1 MPKSDEAN
9 SSTESPNNCE
19 NKLCENKLYLTLK
32 RIEEESVGENA
43 REIGTSSNLSTG
55 MPYIR
60 GQ

>member
-9 SSTESPNNCE
+9 SSNKSPNNCE
-19 NKLCENKLYLTLK
+19 NKSCESKLKPNLK
-32 RIEEESVGENA
+32 RIEEESVGEKTQKT
-43 REIGTSSNLSTG
+43 GTSSHLSTE